1 MSRSSLINSTI
12 GEYRLVEKLGEGGM
26 GEVYQGVHSKIG
38 RVVAVKILSQTA
50 LGPEFV
56 QRFLNEARIQ
66 GGLQH
71 NNIVTLYD
79 FLEYNGQPC
88 IIMEYIE
95 GQTLTECIRAWGG
108 LPLVDAIRYFQS
120 ILEAIDYVHS
130 RGIVHRDIKSNN
142 IKITPSGQ
150 VKVLD
155 FGIAKSGASP
165 ALTVTGA
172 FVGTLQYL
180 SPEQL
185 IGGVADARS
194 DIWSLGVLLYEM
206 TTSHLPFDANSI
218 GELYQKITKA
228 SYTPPSVMNR
238 NVPREVQNI
247 VSRCLK
253 KNPADRYQSARE
265 LLQDVNCAATGL
277 SLPATRLAGPAPLTA
292 PSSSVPTSPGP
303 RQSSDAAS
311 GITNITKP
319 KSVVPMLA
327 TPALVPPSPPQEAD
341 AGLAQTLWR
350 VKAQVEERASQSHPG
365 ALASWETSL
374 TNTARGLGLDVMT
387 WQASIWQLQSLTRP
401 CFIEVLPEPS
411 ASRPEIWV
419 LARGVTEGVLIYQ
432 EPEGLLTVPLQRLRQ
447 VWSGKLYLTLEESKY
462 RGFWLA
468 SGMVGTQ
475 VRIVQQTL
483 KDLGF
488 FTGPPSGQ
496 FDAQTQQAVQRFQ
509 RANQLASDGR
519 VGRRT
524 LLLLLH
530 VGADALASTT

>member
-1 MSRSSLINSTI
+1 
-12 GEYRLVEKLGEGGM
+12 M

-50 LGPEFV
+50 HGPEFV

-130 RGIVHRDIKSNN
+130 RGIIHRDIKSNN

-228 SYTPPSVMNR
+228 SYTPPSVMNQ

-265 LLQDVNCAATGL
+265 LLQDVNCAATGF
-277 SLPATRLAGPAPLTA
+277 SLPATRLASPAPLTA

-303 RQSSDAAS
+303 RQGSDAAS
-311 GITNITKP
+311 GATNITKP
-319 KSVVPMLA
+319 KSVVPVLA
-327 TPALVPPSPPQEAD
+327 AIAGVVLLVVVVGLYFLLRGDSDSTSPNKPSQQSSAQPAA
-341 AGLAQTLWR
+341 AQ
-350 VKAQVEERASQSHPG
+350 K
-365 ALASWETSL
+365 
-374 TNTARGLGLDVMT
+374 
-387 WQASIWQLQSLTRP
+387 QAAPQSLETYTIDCAEGRAD
-401 CFIEVLPEPS
+401 VYS
-411 ASRPEIWV
+411 N
-419 LARGVTEGVLIYQ
+419 GV
-432 EPEGLLTVPLQRLRQ
+432 
-447 VWSGKLYLTLEESKY
+447 
-462 RGFWLA
+462 
-468 SGMVGTQ
+468 
-475 VRIVQQTL
+475 
-483 KDLGF
+483 
-488 FTGPPSGQ
+488 
-496 FDAQTQQAVQRFQ
+496 
-509 RANQLASDGR
+509 R
-519 VGRRT
+519 VGDTGDKGYHFQAKSGEQFEFVLKRDGYQDKSVR
-524 LLLLLH
+524 L
-530 VGADALASTT
+530 TTSENKKTYTFMMDKKY

>member
-1 MSRSSLINSTI
+1 MPVGIPRRNDMSRSSLINSTI

-38 RVVAVKILSQTA
+38 RVVAVKILSQA
-50 LGPEFV
+50 AHGPEFV

-185 IGGVADARS
+185 VGGVADARS

-206 TTSHLPFDANSI
+206 TTSHLPFDASSI

-228 SYTPPSVMNR
+228 SYTPPSVMNQ

-277 SLPATRLAGPAPLTA
+277 SLPATRLAGPAPITA
-292 PSSSVPTSPGP
+292 QSYSEPTSPGP
-303 RQSSDAAS
+303 RQSSGAA
-311 GITNITKP
+311 TVATKP

-327 TPALVPPSPPQEAD
+327 AIAGVVLLVVVVGLYFLLRGDSDSTSATKPSQQSIVQPAAAQKQAAP
-341 AGLAQTLWR
+341 QTLETYTIDC
-350 VKAQVEERASQSHPG
+350 AEGRA
-365 ALASWETSL
+365 
-374 TNTARGLGLDVMT
+374 DVY
-387 WQASIWQLQSLTRP
+387 SN
-401 CFIEVLPEPS
+401 
-411 ASRPEIWV
+411 
-419 LARGVTEGVLIYQ
+419 GV
-432 EPEGLLTVPLQRLRQ
+432 
-447 VWSGKLYLTLEESKY
+447 
-462 RGFWLA
+462 
-468 SGMVGTQ
+468 
-475 VRIVQQTL
+475 
-483 KDLGF
+483 
-488 FTGPPSGQ
+488 
-496 FDAQTQQAVQRFQ
+496 
-509 RANQLASDGR
+509 R
-519 VGRRT
+519 VGDTGDKGYHFQAKSGEQFEFVLKREGYVDKSVR
-524 LLLLLH
+524 L
-530 VGADALASTT
+530 TTTENKKTYTFMMDKKY